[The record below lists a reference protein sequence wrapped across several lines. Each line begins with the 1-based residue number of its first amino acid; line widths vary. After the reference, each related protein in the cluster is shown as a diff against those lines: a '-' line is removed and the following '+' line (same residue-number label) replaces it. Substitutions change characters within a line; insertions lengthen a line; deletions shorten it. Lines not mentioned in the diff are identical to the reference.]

1 MNVEKILRGEFI
13 GKKIK
18 IVDATNNSNIGI
30 EGEIIDETK
39 NTFTIKTN
47 KGNKKII
54 KSTTTIEMDNLKI
67 SGKLLEKRPEE
78 RIKIKVKS

>member
-1 MNVEKILRGEFI
+1 MKIEKILRGEFI

-18 IVDATNNSNIGI
+18 IVDATNPSNIGI

-54 KSTTTIEMDNLKI
+54 KSNTTLEIDNLRI
-67 SGKLLEKRPEE
+67 NGKLLEKRPEE